1 MHILP
6 ETAYPPSGIHDPRP
20 ANTRSPRRLIRKCG
34 GIAAAMLLFVL
45 TAGGCASAPAEKSA
59 WPQPRPLGRELDSF
73 VPPHPPHSS
82 APGHRIEFN
91 APTGTLTL
99 RDALAA
105 TLLGSPD
112 LAATAYEVRAREAEI
127 LQAGLLPNPEIE
139 LELEEFGGTGDLSG
153 FDSASVQLKLSQ
165 LIELGGKRI
174 KRRRVAGYE
183 AQSAGW
189 DYEIRRIDVLSMT
202 AADYA
207 KVLAAERR
215 LRIARDAA
223 ELAQRVFDAVG
234 ERVDAGKVPPVE
246 RTKAG
251 VESAR
256 AQVVLQTAQRA
267 VHAARIRLA
276 SNWGSIEP
284 GFDELAGDL
293 DHAEPPPALGSLL
306 TRVEQNPDLARWTA
320 EAALRRAE
328 VELQLARRIPNLKV
342 AGGVRYFNE
351 TDDTAFL
358 LSLSMPLPI
367 FDRNQG
373 GIEAARL
380 RAIRQGHLEDANR
393 VQIRTAVA
401 ETHQA
406 IDTAFFAVQ
415 MTRDRVLPGAEE
427 AFAAAEEAFR
437 QGKIGALDLFDAQRT
452 LFEARRQLLDALIS
466 YQLSVIA
473 GERLI
478 GAPLHGDVQI
488 TGEDQ

>member
-1 MHILP
+1 
-6 ETAYPPSGIHDPRP
+6 
-20 ANTRSPRRLIRKCG
+20 
-34 GIAAAMLLFVL
+34 MLLFVL
-45 TAGGCASAPAEKSA
+45 AAAGCASGPAPDSA
-59 WPQPRPLGRELDSF
+59 WPQPRPLGRKLEAF
-73 VPPHPPHSS
+73 VPPRS
-82 APGHRIEFN
+82 ADAPARGAGFE

-112 LAATAYEVRAREAEI
+112 LAATAYEVRAREAET

-139 LELEEFGGTGDLSG
+139 LELEEFGGSGDLSG
-153 FDSASVQLKLSQ
+153 FDSASIQLKLSQ

-174 KRRRVAGYE
+174 KRQRVAGYM

-189 DYEIRRIDVLSMT
+189 DYEIRRIDVLSAA
-202 AADYA
+202 AADYVA
-207 KVLAAERR
+207 VLAAQRR
-215 LRIARDAA
+215 LMIARDAA
-223 ELAQRVFDAVG
+223 ELAQRVYDAVG
-234 ERVDAGKVPPVE
+234 VRVDAGKVPPVE

-251 VESAR
+251 VEWAQ
-256 AQVVLQTAQRA
+256 AQVGLQNAERT
-267 VHAARIRLA
+267 VNAARIRLA

-284 GFDELAGDL
+284 QFDELAGDL
-293 DHAEPPPALGSLL
+293 DHAEPPPSLEALLA
-306 TRVEQNPDLARWTA
+306 RIEQNPDLARWTA
-320 EAALRRAE
+320 EAALRKAE
-328 VELQLARRIPNLKV
+328 VELQLAGRIPNLKV

-367 FDRNQG
+367 FDQNQG

-380 RAIRQGHLEDANR
+380 RAIRQDLLEDANR

-406 IDTAFFAVQ
+406 IDSAHFAVQ
-415 MTRDRVLPGAEE
+415 MTRDQVLPGAEE

-452 LFEARRQLLDALIS
+452 LFEARRQLVDALIS

-478 GAPLHGDVQI
+478 GAPLHGDVQT
-488 TGEDQ
+488 TGEEQ